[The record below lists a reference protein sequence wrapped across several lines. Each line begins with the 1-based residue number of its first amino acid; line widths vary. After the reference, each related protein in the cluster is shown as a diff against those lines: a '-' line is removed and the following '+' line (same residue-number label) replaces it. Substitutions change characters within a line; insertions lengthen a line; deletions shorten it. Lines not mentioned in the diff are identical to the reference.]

1 MMPDPDAPA
10 EMPPPDL
17 TGRTLGDF
25 QVLRKIGQGG
35 MGQVYLARQLS
46 LKREVALKLLRND
59 LAANPTALKRF
70 QGEAEAIARISHPNI
85 VQVYAIG
92 EHEGLRYMALEYVEG
107 RNLRDFLTRKG
118 APDLPVALAIMRQV
132 AAALQ
137 RASELGIVHR
147 DIKPENILLTK
158 KVEVKVT
165 DFGLSRL
172 TGGDQLPLNLTQS
185 GVTLGTQLYMA
196 PEQVRGQATDHR
208 SDIYS
213 FGVTCYHILAGL
225 PPFTGAN
232 AIDVAM
238 KHVNERPEPLGDI
251 RTDLPADLCAMVH
264 KMMAKK
270 PSERYQTAKEILRD
284 LSKVREGLSL
294 GLPNAQSGTLPQI
307 SGSFSGPTQT
317 YVMALPPSPARW
329 PAYVLG
335 FLVLAGTF
343 TGGWWLFG
351 KLHPRVEAAS
361 GPPVIGLPDVRLPE
375 TVTLASTKERELT
388 TKLHVRGTKPNE
400 VVDASIELGLLLM
413 KERRFVEAGKVFVSL
428 ENEKFD
434 LKGVFA
440 PHVVA
445 AKLGQG
451 ILLAQQDKAKESIE
465 AFKNVVAIIPK
476 SGNPKNPGPGMI
488 RFNLFLREHRELS
501 QAVAEAIQ
509 RDADNLKGEKFPTLD
524 FLRSPPAMIRPS

>member
-1 MMPDPDAPA
+1 MHDPDAPT

-70 QGEAEAIARISHPNI
+70 QGEAEAVARISHPNI

-172 TGGDQLPLNLTQS
+172 TGGDHLPLNLTQS
-185 GVTLGTQLYMA
+185 GVTLGTPLYMS
-196 PEQVRGQATDHR
+196 PEQVRGQTTDHR

-238 KHVNERPEPLGDI
+238 KHVNEQPEPLGDI

-270 PSERYQTAKEILRD
+270 PEERYQTAKEISRD
-284 LSKVREGLSL
+284 LSKVREGRSL
-294 GLPNAQSGTLPQI
+294 GLPGNLPQF
-307 SGSFSGPTQT
+307 SSSFSGQTQT
-317 YVMALPPSPARW
+317 YVFPLAPGPSRW

-335 FLVLAGTF
+335 FLVLMGTF
-343 TGGWWLFG
+343 TGGWWMFG
-351 KLHPRVEAAS
+351 KLHPRAEAAS
-361 GPPVIGLPDVRLPE
+361 GAPVTGLPDSRLPD
-375 TVTLASTKERELT
+375 TVILNTAKERELT
-388 TKLHVRGTKPNE
+388 AKLRDRGTKPNE
-400 VVDASIELGLLLM
+400 FVDASIELGLLLM
-413 KERRFVEAGKVFVSL
+413 KERRVVEAEKVFAAL

-434 LKGVFA
+434 AKSAFA
-440 PHVVA
+440 QHIVA

-451 ILLAQQDKAKESIE
+451 ILLSHQDKAKESIE
-465 AFKNVVAIIPK
+465 AFRNLIALVSKG
-476 SGNPKNPGPGMI
+476 GNPKNPGPGML
-488 RFNLFLREHRELS
+488 RLNQFLREHRELS

-509 RDADNLKGEKFPTLD
+509 RNSDNLKGEKFPTLD
-524 FLRSPPAMIRPS
+524 FLRSPPALPR

>member
-1 MMPDPDAPA
+1 MKHDPDAPT
-10 EMPPPDL
+10 EMAPPDL

-59 LAANPTALKRF
+59 LASNPTALKRF
-70 QGEAEAIARISHPNI
+70 QGEAEAVARISHPNI

-185 GVTLGTQLYMA
+185 GVTLGTPLYMS
-196 PEQVRGQATDHR
+196 PEQVRGQAIDHR

-238 KHVNERPEPLGDI
+238 KHVNEQPEPLGEI

-270 PSERYQTAKEILRD
+270 PEDRYQTAKEISRD

-294 GLPNAQSGTLPQI
+294 GLPNVQSGNLPQF
-307 SGSFSGPTQT
+307 SGSFSGQTQT
-317 YVMALPPSPARW
+317 YVLPLAPSPSRW
-329 PAYVLG
+329 PAFVLG
-335 FLVLAGTF
+335 FLVLVGTF
-343 TGGWWLFG
+343 TGGWWMFG
-351 KLHPRVEAAS
+351 KLHPRAEAAS
-361 GPPVIGLPDVRLPE
+361 GPPGTGLPEMRLPD
-375 TVTLASTKERELT
+375 TVILSTAKERDLT
-388 TKLHVRGTKPNE
+388 AKLHDRATKPNE
-400 VVDASIELGLLLM
+400 FIDASIELGLLLM
-413 KERRFVEAGKVFVSL
+413 KERRYLEAEKVFAAL

-434 LKGVFA
+434 AKGAFA
-440 PHVVA
+440 AHIVA
-445 AKLGQG
+445 AKLGHG
-451 ILLAQQDKAKESIE
+451 ILLAHQDKAKESIE
-465 AFKNVVAIIPK
+465 AFKNLIAIVSK
-476 SGNPKNPGPGMI
+476 GGNPKNQSPALF
-488 RFNLFLREHRELS
+488 RFNQYLREHRELS

-509 RDADNLKGEKFPTLD
+509 RDSDNLKGEKFPTLD
-524 FLRSPPAMIRPS
+524 FLRSPPALPR

>member
-70 QGEAEAIARISHPNI
+70 QGEAEAVARISHPNI

-185 GVTLGTQLYMA
+185 GVTLGTPLYMA

-238 KHVNERPEPLGDI
+238 KHVNEQPEPLGDI

-294 GLPNAQSGTLPQI
+294 GLPNAQSGALPQI
-307 SGSFSGPTQT
+307 SGSFSGQTQT
-317 YVMALPPSPARW
+317 YIMALPPSPARW

-335 FLVLAGTF
+335 FLVLTGTF

-351 KLHPRVEAAS
+351 KLHPRLEAAS
-361 GPPVIGLPDVRLPE
+361 GPPVSGLPEMRLPD
-375 TVTLASTKERELT
+375 TVILASTKERELT
-388 TKLHVRGTKPNE
+388 AKLHERGTKSSE

-434 LKGVFA
+434 PKGVFA
-440 PHVVA
+440 QHVVA

-451 ILLAQQDKAKESIE
+451 ILLAHQDKAKESIE
-465 AFKNVVAIIPK
+465 AFKNVVATISK
-476 SGNPKNPGPGMI
+476 GGNPKNPGPGTI

-509 RDADNLKGEKFPTLD
+509 RDVDNLKGEKFPTLD
-524 FLRSPPAMIRPS
+524 FLRSPPAMNRPS